1 MPTEQDYHKAL
12 ITRNPFWVS
21 LSPTAVKQRTEQI
34 LNAPDAAQSV
44 RQLSPVEY
52 IVLLKESPD
61 TRLQL
66 LALADP
72 HQIRTV
78 LDLDCWHKDS
88 LQTPQVLAWLD
99 ELRRSGPDVF
109 VQALNALDSELLIA
123 TFRQHLRVHAALPPE
138 EEDEAGQYDEA
149 LHNELYRIEFVDQD
163 PAVQEGIRRFFRTLR
178 MADLALYH
186 NLMQSIMWGL
196 ESESAEWAYR
206 WKSGRLQDEGFPDYY
221 EALETY
227 GLLDLDQPVPS
238 TPASL
243 PSPGS
248 PESAE
253 ASGLVPAY
261 AWSLT
266 PADSLLA
273 QALRGEFTADTEE
286 RLCWEMVYLCN
297 RELIIDQVDF
307 ADAAAVRASFARVH
321 AYLNMGLEYLSGYDT
336 QQLVPLLTTRSLQEL
351 FQIGFTLCTRAHQR
365 ALRLQ
370 THLNRNGGVRRALP
384 AVGRRVLDGLLHR
397 PPRFFEGLSQPGL
410 MVYRD
415 FLHVQDIV
423 LIDPVLTGLEDD
435 PAYRLDPP
443 RSPGVSLKER

>member
-1 MPTEQDYHKAL
+1 L

-109 VQALNALDSELLIA
+109 VQALSALDSELLIA

-227 GLLDLDQPVPS
+227 GLLDLDQPARVRRRG
-238 TPASL
+238 L
-243 PSPGS
+243 G
-248 PESAE
+248 
-253 ASGLVPAY
+253 GQRRNVLVPV
-261 AWSLT
+261 
-266 PADSLLA
+266 LA
-273 QALRGEFTADTEE
+273 RRQKVRRHHHALGAVALEDIPQGEGTAPNFETDLVDVWARVLGRFEFE
-286 RLCWEMVYLCN
+286 VG
-297 RELIIDQVDF
+297 REL
-307 ADAAAVRASFARVH
+307 
-321 AYLNMGLEYLSGYDT
+321 E
-336 QQLVPLLTTRSLQEL
+336 
-351 FQIGFTLCTRAHQR
+351 
-365 ALRLQ
+365 
-370 THLNRNGGVRRALP
+370 GVR
-384 AVGRRVLDGLLHR
+384 
-397 PPRFFEGLSQPGL
+397 
-410 MVYRD
+410 
-415 FLHVQDIV
+415 
-423 LIDPVLTGLEDD
+423 PV
-435 PAYRLDPP
+435 R
-443 RSPGVSLKER
+443 